1 MLMTRYVLLEKKSVL
16 RFTDKFYEKRQG
28 EAEFCFQ
35 PEPDPFDPNPVQKP
49 TTNGWNK

>member
-1 MLMTRYVLLEKKSVL
+1 MTRSVLLEKKNVL
-16 RFTDKFYEKRQG
+16 RFTDKLYEKRQG

-35 PEPDPFDPNPVQKP
+35 PEPDPFDPNPVKKP